1 MTKQELRS
9 ILADRTTT
17 SFGVSIGTG
26 LLLESLFTPTTERY
40 DPDRVIPPKVD
51 PFKYPHYCINI
62 YTLIRNLLGSIK
74 TTVTLDQVDPKVLV
88 ELVLEEIL
96 TEVNVLKSLTA
107 AVELKE
113 DWLVIY
119 IPNYIKLIQQ
129 FNINKDTGLKQ
140 IQNAIALFNLYQPY
154 LDKLTNVG
162 YIKLTNNK
170 LPSIYNNSLI
180 TTHYTLDLLNSN
192 YLTLLES
199 HTGILKDNHTWYTKY
214 HPVGK
219 EDLSR
224 LPMSDIVLYILGD
237 HTLVRGLGI
246 TVKKELLRVA
256 EDKNWTYRTTRE
268 KIVSNLKDNEVLSEA
283 IKDFKSY

>member
-1 MTKQELRS
+1 MTKQELSS
-9 ILADRTTT
+9 IITDRTTT

-40 DPDRVIPPKVD
+40 DPDRVIPPHVD
-51 PFKYPHYCINI
+51 PFKYHHYCINV
-62 YTLIRNLLGSIK
+62 YTLMRNLLNSLK
-74 TTVTLDQVDPKVLV
+74 VTVTLGEVDTKVLA
-88 ELVLEEIL
+88 ELVVEEIL
-96 TEVNVLKSLTA
+96 TEIRILQSLA
-107 AVELKE
+107 SSIELPE
-113 DWLVIY
+113 DWLVVY
-119 IPNYIKLIQQ
+119 IPMYVKLVQQ
-129 FNINKDTGLKQ
+129 FNVNKDIKLKQ
-140 IQNAIALFNLYQPY
+140 IQNMLSMFQLYSPY
-154 LDKLTNVG
+154 LDRISLSNVMKLNS
-162 YIKLTNNK
+162 NK
-170 LPSIYNNSLI
+170 LPSIYHNSLI

-256 EDKNWTYRTTRE
+256 EDKNWTYRTTRD
-268 KIVSNLKDNEVLSEA
+268 KIVSNLKDNEILSEA

>member
-1 MTKQELRS
+1 MTKQELNS
-9 ILADRTTT
+9 ILTDRTTT

-51 PFKYPHYCINI
+51 PFKYHHYCINV
-62 YTLIRNLLGSIK
+62 YTLMRNLLNSIK
-74 TTVTLDQVDPKVLV
+74 VTVTLGEVDTKVLA
-88 ELVLEEIL
+88 ELVVEEIL
-96 TEVNVLKSLTA
+96 TEIRILQSLA
-107 AVELKE
+107 SSVELPE

-119 IPNYIKLIQQ
+119 IPNYVKLVQQ
-129 FNINKDTGLKQ
+129 FNVNKDIKLKQ
-140 IQNAIALFNLYQPY
+140 IQNMLATFQLYSPY
-154 LDKLTNVG
+154 LDRISLSNV
-162 YIKLTNNK
+162 IKLSSNK
-170 LPSIYNNSLI
+170 LPTIYNNSLI
-180 TTHYTLDLLNSN
+180 TTHFTLDLLNSN
-192 YLTLLES
+192 YLTLIES

-256 EDKNWTYRTTRE
+256 EDKNWTYRTTRD
-268 KIVSNLKDNEVLSEA
+268 KIVSNLKDNEILSEA

>member
-1 MTKQELRS
+1 MTKQELSS
-9 ILADRTTT
+9 ILTDRTTT

-51 PFKYPHYCINI
+51 PFKYSYYCINI

-74 TTVTLDQVDPKVLV
+74 TTVTLDQVDPRVLV
-88 ELVLEEIL
+88 ELVIDEIL
-96 TEVNVLKSLTA
+96 TEFNVLKSLTA
-107 AVELKE
+107 AAELKE

-129 FNINKDTGLKQ
+129 FNVNKDTGLKQ

-154 LDKLTNVG
+154 LDKLPKPG
-162 YIKLTNNK
+162 IIKLTNNK

-192 YLTLLES
+192 YLTLIES

-256 EDKNWTYRTTRE
+256 EDKNWTYRTTRD
-268 KIVSNLKDNEVLSEA
+268 KIVSNLKDNEILSEA

>member
-1 MTKQELRS
+1 MTKQELSS

-40 DPDRVIPPKVD
+40 DPERVIPPHVD
-51 PFKYPHYCINI
+51 PFKYHHYCINV
-62 YTLIRNLLGSIK
+62 YTLMRNLLNSIK
-74 TTVTLDQVDPKVLV
+74 VTVTLGEVDTKVLA
-88 ELVLEEIL
+88 ELVVEEIL
-96 TEVNVLKSLTA
+96 TEIRILQSLA
-107 AVELKE
+107 SSVELPE
-113 DWLVIY
+113 DWLVVY
-119 IPNYIKLIQQ
+119 IPTYVKLVQQ
-129 FNINKDTGLKQ
+129 FNVNKDIKLKQ
-140 IQNAIALFNLYQPY
+140 IQNMLATFQLYSPY
-154 LDKLTNVG
+154 LDRITLSNV
-162 YIKLTNNK
+162 IKLSSNK
-170 LPSIYNNSLI
+170 LPTIYNNSLI
-180 TTHYTLDLLNSN
+180 TTHFTLDLLNSN
-192 YLTLLES
+192 YLTLIES

-237 HTLVRGLGI
+237 HTLVRGLGT

-256 EDKNWTYRTTRE
+256 EDKNWTYRTTRD
-268 KIVSNLKDNEVLSEA
+268 KIVSNLKDNEILSEA

>member
-1 MTKQELRS
+1 MTKQELSS
-9 ILADRTTT
+9 IITDRTTT

-40 DPDRVIPPKVD
+40 DPDRVIPPHVD
-51 PFKYPHYCINI
+51 PFKYHHYCINV
-62 YTLIRNLLGSIK
+62 YTLMRNLLNSIK
-74 TTVTLDQVDPKVLV
+74 VTVTLGEVDTKVLA
-88 ELVLEEIL
+88 ELVVGEIL
-96 TEVNVLKSLTA
+96 TEIRILQSLTSS
-107 AVELKE
+107 VELPE

-119 IPNYIKLIQQ
+119 IPNYVKLVQQ
-129 FNINKDTGLKQ
+129 FNINKDIKLKQ
-140 IQNAIALFNLYQPY
+140 IQNMLSMFQLYSPY
-154 LDKLTNVG
+154 LDRITLSNV
-162 YIKLTNNK
+162 IKLSSNK
-170 LPSIYNNSLI
+170 LPTIYNNSLI
-180 TTHYTLDLLNSN
+180 TTHFTLDLLNSN
-192 YLTLLES
+192 YLTLIES
-199 HTGILKDNHTWYTKY
+199 HTGVLKYNHTWYSKY

-237 HTLVRGLGI
+237 HTLVRGLSI

-256 EDKNWTYRTTRE
+256 EDKNWTYRTTRD

>member
-1 MTKQELRS
+1 MTQQELSS
-9 ILADRTTT
+9 IIADRTTT

-40 DPDRVIPPKVD
+40 DPDRVIPPHVD
-51 PFKYPHYCINI
+51 PFKYHHYCINV
-62 YTLIRNLLGSIK
+62 YTLMRNLLNSLK
-74 TTVTLDQVDPKVLV
+74 VTVTLGEVDTKVLA
-88 ELVLEEIL
+88 ELVVEEIL
-96 TEVNVLKSLTA
+96 TEIRILQSLA
-107 AVELKE
+107 SSVELPE

-119 IPNYIKLIQQ
+119 IPNYVKLVQQ
-129 FNINKDTGLKQ
+129 FNVNKDIKLKQ
-140 IQNAIALFNLYQPY
+140 IQNMLSMFQLYSPY
-154 LDKLTNVG
+154 LDRISLSNV
-162 YIKLTNNK
+162 IKLNGNK
-170 LPSIYNNSLI
+170 LPSIYHNSLI
-180 TTHYTLDLLNSN
+180 TTHFTLDLLNSN
-192 YLTLLES
+192 YLTLIES
-199 HTGILKDNHTWYTKY
+199 HTGVLKDNHTWHSKY

-256 EDKNWTYRTTRE
+256 EDKNWTYRTTRD

>member
-1 MTKQELRS
+1 MTKQELSS
-9 ILADRTTT
+9 IISDRTTT

-40 DPDRVIPPKVD
+40 DPDRVIPPHVD
-51 PFKYPHYCINI
+51 PFKYHHYCINV
-62 YTLIRNLLGSIK
+62 YTLMRNLLNSIK
-74 TTVTLDQVDPKVLV
+74 VTVTLREVDTKVLA
-88 ELVLEEIL
+88 ELVVEEIL
-96 TEVNVLKSLTA
+96 TEIRILQSLA
-107 AVELKE
+107 SSVELPE
-113 DWLVIY
+113 DWLVVY
-119 IPNYIKLIQQ
+119 IPTYVKLVQQ
-129 FNINKDTGLKQ
+129 FNVNKDIKLKQ
-140 IQNAIALFNLYQPY
+140 IQNMLATFQLYSPY
-154 LDKLTNVG
+154 LDRITLSNV
-162 YIKLTNNK
+162 IKLSSNK
-170 LPSIYNNSLI
+170 LPTIYNNSLI
-180 TTHYTLDLLNSN
+180 TTHFTLDLLNSN
-192 YLTLLES
+192 YLTLIES

-256 EDKNWTYRTTRE
+256 EDKNWTYRTTRD
-268 KIVSNLKDNEVLSEA
+268 KIVSNLKDNEILSEA

>member
-1 MTKQELRS
+1 MTKQELSS
-9 ILADRTTT
+9 IITDRTTT

-40 DPDRVIPPKVD
+40 DPDRVIPPHVD
-51 PFKYPHYCINI
+51 PFKYHHYCINV
-62 YTLIRNLLGSIK
+62 YTLMRNLLNSLK
-74 TTVTLDQVDPKVLV
+74 VTVTLGEVDTKVLA
-88 ELVLEEIL
+88 ELVVEEIL
-96 TEVNVLKSLTA
+96 TEIRILQSLA
-107 AVELKE
+107 SSVELPE
-113 DWLVIY
+113 DWLVVY
-119 IPNYIKLIQQ
+119 IPTYVKLVQQ
-129 FNINKDTGLKQ
+129 FNVNKDIKLKQ
-140 IQNAIALFNLYQPY
+140 IQNMLSMFQLYSPY
-154 LDKLTNVG
+154 LDRISLSNVMKLNS
-162 YIKLTNNK
+162 NK
-170 LPSIYNNSLI
+170 LPSIYHNSLI
-180 TTHYTLDLLNSN
+180 TTHFTLDLLNSN
-192 YLTLLES
+192 YLTLIES
-199 HTGILKDNHTWYTKY
+199 HTGIIKDNHTWYTKY

-256 EDKNWTYRTTRE
+256 EDKNWTYRTTRD

>member
-1 MTKQELRS
+1 MTKQELSS
-9 ILADRTTT
+9 ILTDRTTT

-40 DPDRVIPPKVD
+40 DPDRVIPPHVD
-51 PFKYPHYCINI
+51 PFKYHHYCINI
-62 YTLIRNLLGSIK
+62 YTLMRNLLNSIK
-74 TTVTLDQVDPKVLV
+74 VTVTLEEVDTKVLAG
-88 ELVLEEIL
+88 LVVEEIL
-96 TEVNVLKSLTA
+96 TEIRILQSLA
-107 AVELKE
+107 SSVELPE

-119 IPNYIKLIQQ
+119 VPNYVKLVQQ
-129 FNINKDTGLKQ
+129 FNVNKDIKLKQ
-140 IQNAIALFNLYQPY
+140 IQNMLFMFQLYSPY
-154 LDKLTNVG
+154 LDRITLSNV
-162 YIKLTNNK
+162 IKLSSNK
-170 LPSIYNNSLI
+170 LPTIYNNSLI
-180 TTHYTLDLLNSN
+180 TTHFTLDLLNSN

-256 EDKNWTYRTTRE
+256 EDKNWTYRTTRD
-268 KIVSNLKDNEVLSEA
+268 KIVSNLKDSEILSEA

>member
-1 MTKQELRS
+1 MTKQELSS
-9 ILADRTTT
+9 IITDRTTT

-40 DPDRVIPPKVD
+40 DPDRVIPPHVD
-51 PFKYPHYCINI
+51 PFKYHHYCINV
-62 YTLIRNLLGSIK
+62 YTLMRNLLNSLK
-74 TTVTLDQVDPKVLV
+74 VTVTLGEVDTKVLA
-88 ELVLEEIL
+88 ELVVEEIL
-96 TEVNVLKSLTA
+96 TEIRILQSLA
-107 AVELKE
+107 SSVELPE
-113 DWLVIY
+113 DWLVVY
-119 IPNYIKLIQQ
+119 IPTYVKLVQQ
-129 FNINKDTGLKQ
+129 FNVNKDTKLKQ
-140 IQNAIALFNLYQPY
+140 IQNMLATFQLYSPY
-154 LDKLTNVG
+154 LDRITLSNV
-162 YIKLTNNK
+162 IKLNGNK
-170 LPSIYNNSLI
+170 LLSIYYNSLI
-180 TTHYTLDLLNSN
+180 TTHFTLDLLNSN
-192 YLTLLES
+192 YLTLIES
-199 HTGILKDNHTWYTKY
+199 HTGILKDSHTWYSKY

-256 EDKNWTYRTTRE
+256 EDKNWTYRTTRD

>member
-1 MTKQELRS
+1 MTKQELSS
-9 ILADRTTT
+9 IIADRTTT

-40 DPDRVIPPKVD
+40 DPDRVIPPHVD
-51 PFKYPHYCINI
+51 PFKYHHYCINV
-62 YTLIRNLLGSIK
+62 YTLMRNLLNSIK
-74 TTVTLDQVDPKVLV
+74 VTVTLREVDTKVLA
-88 ELVLEEIL
+88 ELVVEEIL
-96 TEVNVLKSLTA
+96 TEIRILQSLA
-107 AVELKE
+107 SSVELPE

-119 IPNYIKLIQQ
+119 IPNYVKLVQQ
-129 FNINKDTGLKQ
+129 FNVNKDIKLKQ
-140 IQNAIALFNLYQPY
+140 IQNMLATFQLYSPY
-154 LDKLTNVG
+154 LDRITLSNV
-162 YIKLTNNK
+162 IKLSSNK
-170 LPSIYNNSLI
+170 LPTIYNNSLI
-180 TTHYTLDLLNSN
+180 TTHFTLDLLNSN
-192 YLTLLES
+192 YLTLIES

-246 TVKKELLRVA
+246 TVKKELLIVA
-256 EDKNWTYRTTRE
+256 EDKNWTYRTTRD
-268 KIVSNLKDNEVLSEA
+268 KIVSNLKDNEILSEA

>member
-1 MTKQELRS
+1 MTKQELSS
-9 ILADRTTT
+9 IITDRTTT

-40 DPDRVIPPKVD
+40 DPDRVIPPHVD
-51 PFKYPHYCINI
+51 PFKYHYYCINV
-62 YTLIRNLLGSIK
+62 YTLMRNLLNSIK
-74 TTVTLDQVDPKVLV
+74 VTVTLGEVDTKVLA
-88 ELVLEEIL
+88 ELVVEEIL
-96 TEVNVLKSLTA
+96 TEIRILQSLA
-107 AVELKE
+107 SSVELPE

-119 IPNYIKLIQQ
+119 IPNYVKLVQQ
-129 FNINKDTGLKQ
+129 FNVNKDIKLKQ
-140 IQNAIALFNLYQPY
+140 IQNMLATFQLYSPY
-154 LDKLTNVG
+154 LDRISLSNVMKLNS
-162 YIKLTNNK
+162 NK
-170 LPSIYNNSLI
+170 LPTIYNNSLI
-180 TTHYTLDLLNSN
+180 TTHFTLDLLNSN
-192 YLTLLES
+192 YLTLIES

-256 EDKNWTYRTTRE
+256 EDKNWTYRTTRD
-268 KIVSNLKDNEVLSEA
+268 KIVSNLKDNEILSEA

>member
-1 MTKQELRS
+1 MTKQELSS
-9 ILADRTTT
+9 IIADRTTT

-40 DPDRVIPPKVD
+40 DPDRVIPPHVD
-51 PFKYPHYCINI
+51 PFKYHHYCINV
-62 YTLIRNLLGSIK
+62 YTLMRNLLNSLK
-74 TTVTLDQVDPKVLV
+74 VTVTLGEVDTKVLA
-88 ELVLEEIL
+88 ELVVEEIL
-96 TEVNVLKSLTA
+96 TEIRILQSLA
-107 AVELKE
+107 SSVELPE
-113 DWLVIY
+113 DWLVVY
-119 IPNYIKLIQQ
+119 IPTYVKLVQQ
-129 FNINKDTGLKQ
+129 FNVNKDIKLKQ
-140 IQNAIALFNLYQPY
+140 IQNMLSMFQLYSPY
-154 LDKLTNVG
+154 LDRISLSNVMKLNS
-162 YIKLTNNK
+162 NK
-170 LPSIYNNSLI
+170 LPSIYHNSLI

-199 HTGILKDNHTWYTKY
+199 HTGILKDNHTWYSKY

-224 LPMSDIVLYILGD
+224 LPISDIVLYILGD

-256 EDKNWTYRTTRE
+256 EDKSWTYRTTRD

>member
-1 MTKQELRS
+1 MTKQELSS
-9 ILADRTTT
+9 IITDRTTT

-40 DPDRVIPPKVD
+40 DPDRVIPPHVD
-51 PFKYPHYCINI
+51 PFKYHHYCINV
-62 YTLIRNLLGSIK
+62 YTLMRNLLNSLK
-74 TTVTLDQVDPKVLV
+74 VTVTLGEVDTKVLA
-88 ELVLEEIL
+88 ELVVEEIL
-96 TEVNVLKSLTA
+96 TEIRILQSLA
-107 AVELKE
+107 SSVELPE
-113 DWLVIY
+113 DWLVVY
-119 IPNYIKLIQQ
+119 IPTYVKLVQQ
-129 FNINKDTGLKQ
+129 FNVNKDTKLKQ
-140 IQNAIALFNLYQPY
+140 IQNMLATFQLYSPY
-154 LDKLTNVG
+154 LDRITLSNV
-162 YIKLTNNK
+162 IKLNGNK
-170 LPSIYNNSLI
+170 LPSIYYNSLI
-180 TTHYTLDLLNSN
+180 TTHFTLDLLNSN
-192 YLTLLES
+192 YLTLIES
-199 HTGILKDNHTWYTKY
+199 HTGILKDSHTWYTKY

-256 EDKNWTYRTTRE
+256 EDKNWTYRTTRD